1 MPPRT
6 KTNKKL
12 TIAFPKIERSRWYVA
27 GATTLCV
34 ILVYVIGFS
43 DAFAVEYSKNAPA
56 ATLTTIGQK
65 VAAVVAP
72 TPTNVDPATYYKKV
86 LANANYATLA
96 TTSTSTPRLWPAHSS
111 VIPKAGA
118 LLPYHRI
125 IAYYGNFYSTK
136 LGILGQDPP
145 SVMVPKLQAEVA
157 KWNAADPSTPAIPA
171 IDYIAITAQGSPG
184 ADGKY
189 RFRMPASEIDKAV
202 ALADQV
208 HGIVILDV
216 QVGLSSLPVELP
228 LLEPYLKRPEVH
240 LAIDPEFA
248 MHNGAKPGSVVG
260 TFSSSDVNYAA
271 GYLAKLVQDNNL
283 PPKILVV
290 HRFTQSMVTGSSSI
304 KPLPEVQVVMDMDG
318 WGSPAKKLNTYQQF
332 IATQPV
338 QFTGFKLFYKN
349 DLKPPS
355 TRILTPAELLKLT
368 PQPLFIQFQ

>member
-136 LGILGQDPP
+136 MGILGQDPQRLRFLL
-145 SVMVPKLQAEVA
+145 S
-157 KWNAADPSTPAIPA
+157 
-171 IDYIAITAQGSPG
+171 IT
-184 ADGKY
+184 
-189 RFRMPASEIDKAV
+189 
-202 ALADQV
+202 
-208 HGIVILDV
+208 
-216 QVGLSSLPVELP
+216 
-228 LLEPYLKRPEVH
+228 LL
-240 LAIDPEFA
+240 
-248 MHNGAKPGSVVG
+248 
-260 TFSSSDVNYAA
+260 
-271 GYLAKLVQDNNL
+271 
-283 PPKILVV
+283 
-290 HRFTQSMVTGSSSI
+290 
-304 KPLPEVQVVMDMDG
+304 
-318 WGSPAKKLNTYQQF
+318 
-332 IATQPV
+332 
-338 QFTGFKLFYKN
+338 
-349 DLKPPS
+349 
-355 TRILTPAELLKLT
+355 
-368 PQPLFIQFQ
+368 